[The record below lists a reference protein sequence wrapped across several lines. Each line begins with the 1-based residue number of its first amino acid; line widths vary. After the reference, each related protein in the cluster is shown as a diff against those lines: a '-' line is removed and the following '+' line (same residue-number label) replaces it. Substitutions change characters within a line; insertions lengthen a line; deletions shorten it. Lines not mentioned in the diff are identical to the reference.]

1 MDGTVRCRY
10 SGAPFFPLASPA
22 KERTPSAPA
31 ALHPAPP
38 RPAGPPA
45 RRKPSPHYEERPP

>member
-10 SGAPFFPLASPA
+10 SGAPFCPLASPV

-31 ALHPAPP
+31 ALDAAPA
-38 RPAGPPA
+38 RPAGPAA
-45 RRKPSPHYEERPP
+45 RRKPSPHHEERPP

>member
-10 SGAPFFPLASPA
+10 SGAPLCPLAYPA
-22 KERTPSAPA
+22 KERTLSAPA
-31 ALHPAPP
+31 ALHTVPP

-45 RRKPSPHYEERPP
+45 RRKPSPHYQERPP